1 MAPMLLGRGVERITI
16 RAARA
21 LAAAG
26 IVAVALMLPCGC
38 AKQEP
43 LAPVAA
49 HESRAAP
56 APAQQLS
63 AAGVAELHSI
73 LDAGKLDGLR
83 WPDFSNYK
91 TRVSELYATN
101 GDRLAWIE
109 RPRPTPQALAM
120 IRAIEAAQTKG
131 LEPADYDGP
140 QWPSRLGEFQRLGA
154 LSESAMIHFDV
165 ALSVSAMRYISDLH
179 LGRVDPGTYHSR
191 FDVERPKFDRAQFLL
206 VRIARAP
213 DIQPALAEIEPPFPA
228 YQRTLEALAQYRK
241 LAAEYKGEPFSVPK
255 KSVKPGGSY
264 SALPQLARFLR
275 LLGDLPADAQVPAG
289 DVYGQPLVDGV
300 REFQV
305 RHGLDPD
312 GVLGRETLKELNTP
326 LSERVEQIEL
336 TLERWR
342 WLPHQFERPPIIV
355 NIPEF
360 RLHAMSENH
369 RQVLTMKVVVG
380 KAYGHKT
387 PVFAT
392 EMDSV
397 LFRPYW
403 NVPYSIQ
410 RKEIVPDIRKNSDYL
425 IKHNYQVVDDRR
437 QVVSE
442 GAVSAGLLDRI
453 REGEVH
459 VRQRPGPKN
468 SLGLVKFDMPNPY
481 DVYMHAT
488 PATSLFSKS
497 RRDFSHGCIRVED
510 PVALAVWALRDN
522 PGDWTADRVL
532 EAMNGDKTFREELR
546 KPVPVLIVYGT
557 AVVADNGRVYFF
569 SDVYRL
575 DADLEKELAQRRP
588 YPQPATAASR
598 L

>member
-1 MAPMLLGRGVERITI
+1 MAPMLLARSVERMTMST
-16 RAARA
+16 ARGMAVAGLLA
-21 LAAAG
+21 LA
-26 IVAVALMLPCGC
+26 LLPSCGR
-38 AKQEP
+38 ANQEP
-43 LAPVAA
+43 FTAA
-49 HESRAAP
+49 AAQESRAAP
-56 APAQQLS
+56 ASAQQLS
-63 AAGVAELHSI
+63 AAGVDELHSI
-73 LDAGKLDGLR
+73 LNAGKLDGLH

-91 TRVSELYATN
+91 ARLIELYAGN
-101 GDRLAWIE
+101 NDKLVWIAGS
-109 RPRPTPQALAM
+109 RPTPQALAM
-120 IRAIEAAQTKG
+120 IRVLEAAETKG
-131 LEPADYDGP
+131 LEPADYGAP
-140 QWPSRLGEFQRLGA
+140 QWPGRIKEFRQSSA
-154 LSESAMIHFDV
+154 PSESAMIQFDV
-165 ALSVSAMRYISDLH
+165 ALTVSAMRYISDLH

-191 FDVERPKFDRAQFLL
+191 FDVERNKFDRAQFLL
-206 VRIARAP
+206 DRIARAP

-228 YQRTLEALAQYRK
+228 YFRTLEALEQYRK
-241 LAAEYKGEPFSVPK
+241 MAAEYKGEPLPVPK
-255 KSVKPGGSY
+255 KSVKPGDSY
-264 SALPQLARFLR
+264 AALPQLAQLLR
-275 LLGDLPADAQVPAG
+275 LLGDLAADAQVPAG
-289 DVYGQPLVDGV
+289 DIYEQPLVDAV
-300 REFQV
+300 KEFQV

-312 GVLGRETLKELNTP
+312 GALGRETFNELNTP

-336 TLERWR
+336 ALERWR

-360 RLHAMSENH
+360 RLHALSDDH

-392 EMDSV
+392 GMDSV

-410 RKEIVPDIRKNSDYL
+410 RKEIVPDIRKNSNYL
-425 IKHNYQVVDDRR
+425 IKNNYEVVDDQR

-442 GAVSAGLLDRI
+442 GAVSAGLLDEI

-468 SLGLVKFDMPNPY
+468 SLGLVKFDMPNQY

-488 PATSLFSKS
+488 PVTSLFSKS

-510 PVALAVWALRDN
+510 PVALAVWVLRDN

-546 KPVPVLIVYGT
+546 KPIPVLIVYGT

-569 SDVYRL
+569 RDVYRL
-575 DADLEKELAQRRP
+575 DADLEKELVQRRP
-588 YPQPATAASR
+588 YPSPATAGSQR
-598 L
+598 